1 LRQPLIRLCQLSF
14 LISLVF
20 LLKNKSDNSTVQLRM
35 FDFAFLQPE
44 GLARRNGGENKSRG
58 LV

>member
-1 LRQPLIRLCQLSF
+1 MPGI
-14 LISLVF
+14 VF

-44 GLARRNGGENKSRG
+44 GLARRIQ
-58 LV
+58 